1 MSKHAREYFRFN
13 VSHRIEHILL
23 LLTFTVLTVTGI
35 PQKYASAAWASGAI
49 GLMGGIELT
58 RQIHH
63 VAAVLLMLAAIY
75 HGGAVTYRV
84 FVKRVRLTMMP
95 GLQDVKDGF
104 QAMGYNVGLVK
115 TPPRMGRYNFGEK
128 IEYWAVIWGTV
139 IMVITGFMLWNP
151 IATTK
156 FLPGQAIPAA
166 KAAHGAEAVLA
177 ALSIITWHAYHVH
190 IKWFNRSMFTGSLT
204 HEQMEEEHAL
214 ELEEIEAGVE
224 ESPIP
229 PAVMRRRLLVFYPA
243 AIVISVTLLAAVY
256 WFVTLEETAITTIPR
271 QDAPVFVPITPT
283 PEGGL

>member
-1 MSKHAREYFRFN
+1 MSEHAREYFRFN
-13 VSHRIEHILL
+13 ISHRIEHILL

-35 PQKYASAAWASGAI
+35 PQKYADAAWASGAI

-63 VAAVLLMLAAIY
+63 VAAILLMLTTIY
-75 HGGAVTYRV
+75 HGGAVTYRI

-95 GLQDVKDGF
+95 GLQDVKDGL
-104 QAMGYNVGLVK
+104 QAMGYNMGLVK
-115 TPPRMGRYNFGEK
+115 SPPRMGRYNFGEK
-128 IEYWAVIWGTV
+128 VEYWAVIWGTA

-156 FLPGQAIPAA
+156 FLPGQVVPAA

-190 IKWFNRSMFTGSLT
+190 LKWFNKSMFTGSLT

-214 ELEEIEAGVE
+214 ELEQIEAGVE
-224 ESPIP
+224 EQPIP

-243 AIVISVTLLAAVY
+243 AVVISVTLLAAVY

-271 QDAPVFVPITPT
+271 QDTPVFVPVTPT
-283 PEGGL
+283 PEGG

>member
-1 MSKHAREYFRFN
+1 M
-13 VSHRIEHILL
+13 
-23 LLTFTVLTVTGI
+23 
-35 PQKYASAAWASGAI
+35 ASGAI

-58 RQIHH
+58 PDPPRRAI
-63 VAAVLLMLAAIY
+63 LLMLTTIY
-75 HGGAVTYRV
+75 HGGAVTYRI

-95 GLQDVKDGF
+95 GLQDVKDGL
-104 QAMGYNVGLVK
+104 QAMGYNMGLVK
-115 TPPRMGRYNFGEK
+115 SPPRMGRYNFGEK
-128 IEYWAVIWGTV
+128 VEYWAVIWGTA

-190 IKWFNRSMFTGSLT
+190 LKWFNKSMFTGSLT

-224 ESPIP
+224 EPPIS
-229 PAVMRRRLLVFYPA
+229 PAVMRRRLMVFYRGDRHLRDA
-243 AIVISVTLLAAVY
+243 AGRGL
-256 WFVTLEETAITTIPR
+256 WFVTLRKRRSPIRARIRRSLCRSRPR
-271 QDAPVFVPITPT
+271 RRAGSGPLRFDSLCEFRLSPNCLAT
-283 PEGGL
+283 GL

>member
-1 MSKHAREYFRFN
+1 MSEHTREYFRFN
-13 VSHRIEHILL
+13 VSHRVEHILL

-35 PQKYASAAWASGAI
+35 PQKYADAAWASWAI
-49 GLMGGIELT
+49 GLMGGVELT

-63 VAAVLLMLAAIY
+63 VAAVLLMLATIY
-75 HGGAVTYRV
+75 HGGAVTYRI

-95 GLQDVKDGF
+95 GLQDVKDGL
-104 QAMGYNVGLVK
+104 QAMGHNMGLVK
-115 TPPRMGRYNFGEK
+115 SPPRMGRYNFGEK
-128 IEYWAVIWGTV
+128 VEYWAVIWGTA
-139 IMVITGFMLWNP
+139 IMVLTGFMLWNP

-190 IKWFNRSMFTGSLT
+190 LKWFNKSMFTGSLT

-224 ESPIP
+224 EPPIP
-229 PAVMRRRLLVFYPA
+229 PAVMRRRLMVFYPV

-271 QDAPVFVPITPT
+271 QDTPVFVPVTPT
-283 PEGGL
+283 PEGG